1 MAVRQSRKGK
11 WLVGNPEWE
20 AVKAAVSDL
29 TPAAAATRCAY
40 LSAQYRR
47 RWPVMSEFVVDL
59 YQLLATL
66 AGKKIPFVLTGAHG
80 ISSWTGRPRAT
91 HDVDILTKAGR
102 NQARAVKAIREL
114 YPELETRVFFGVT
127 AFFVPGEKESVI
139 DVTYPH
145 RRDGEETLRTGIW
158 TEDKGVKFRV
168 PALECAL
175 ANKYGAMLSLS
186 RDPGKRTIDAADF
199 YNMVRTTLELGRVI
213 DLERLVELG
222 EMVWPGGGGE
232 EMLRFVEEVKAGR
245 VPSIDPRPE

>member
-1 MAVRQSRKGK
+1 
-11 WLVGNPEWE
+11 
-20 AVKAAVSDL
+20 
-29 TPAAAATRCAY
+29 
-40 LSAQYRR
+40 
-47 RWPVMSEFVVDL
+47 MSEFVVDL

-114 YPELETRVFFGVT
+114 YPHLETRVIFGVT

-139 DVTYPH
+139 DVTYP
-145 RRDGEETLRTGIW
+145 RRPDSEETLRTGIW
-158 TEDKGVKFRV
+158 TENKGVKFRV

-175 ANKYGAMLSLS
+175 ANKYGAALSLT
-186 RDPGKRTIDAADF
+186 RVFTKRGQDMVDF
-199 YNMVRTTLELGRVI
+199 ALMVKASLELGRTI
-213 DLERLVELG
+213 DLERLAELG

-232 EMLRFVEEVKAGR
+232 EILRFVEEVKAGR